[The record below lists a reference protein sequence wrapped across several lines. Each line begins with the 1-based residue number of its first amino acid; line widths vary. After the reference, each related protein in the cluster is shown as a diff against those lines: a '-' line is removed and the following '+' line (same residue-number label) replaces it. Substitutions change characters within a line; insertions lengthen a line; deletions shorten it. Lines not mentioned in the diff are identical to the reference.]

1 MDAKSKM
8 PEYSYELAIAR
19 VHEILSSKTLNINL
33 NDMAHK
39 TPPKITHMGRGK
51 KKKEKKKK
59 KKSRDHAV

>member
-1 MDAKSKM
+1 M

-51 KKKEKKKK
+51 KKKEKK
-59 KKSRDHAV
+59 SRDYAV